1 MGLWLFLYLVTIHEN
16 EFFTHLIMNILIIK
30 SGKVEIRKDN
40 GSLIRT
46 LGNGDAVMA
55 DFNGDQSLV
64 VITTVKGKVEI
75 RKENGSLVRTI
86 GNGDATGA
94 RWHGSDVAVTT
105 NKGKTEIR
113 KENGSL
119 IRTI

>member
-1 MGLWLFLYLVTIHEN
+1 
-16 EFFTHLIMNILIIK
+16 MNILKING
-30 SGKVEIRKDN
+30 GKVELRKDN

-46 LGNGDAVMA
+46 IGNGDAVSA
-55 DFNGDQSLV
+55 DINGDQSLV

-86 GNGDATGA
+86 VNGNAASAKWYGKDI
-94 RWHGSDVAVTT
+94 AVTT
-105 NKGKTEIR
+105 NKCKTELR

-119 IRTI
+119 IRTM